1 MNIKIICLGKT
12 KQDFISKGIAEYQ
25 KRIGRFGKLTWNFLP
40 DVKLTGSNSV
50 QIVKE
55 KEAEFILKSINP
67 RDFVIALDE
76 RGKQFSSPKFAK
88 YLENISISGKPIT
101 FIIGG
106 VYGLSEQIRD
116 RADLTLGF
124 SEFTFTHQMIRMLL
138 AEQIYRAFTI
148 INGKKY
154 HY

>member
-1 MNIKIICLGKT
+1 MNIKVICLGKT
-12 KQDFISKGIAEYQ
+12 KDNFISKGIAEYQ
-25 KRIGRFGKLTWNFLP
+25 KRIGRYGKLSWTILA

-50 QIVKE
+50 EIVKE
-55 KEAEFILKSINP
+55 KEAEIILKKIHS

-76 RGKQFSSPKFAK
+76 RGKQFSSPNFAK
-88 YLENISISGKPIT
+88 YLERISVNGKSIT

-106 VYGLSEQIRD
+106 VYGLAENVRQ
-116 RADLTLGF
+116 RADLILSF

>member
-1 MNIKIICLGKT
+1 MNIKVICLGKT
-12 KQDFISKGIAEYQ
+12 KDNFISKGIAEYQ
-25 KRIGRFGKLTWNFLP
+25 KRIGRYGKLSWTILA

-50 QIVKE
+50 EIVKE
-55 KEAEFILKSINP
+55 KEAEIILKKIHS

-76 RGKQFSSPKFAK
+76 RGKQFSSPNFAK
-88 YLENISISGKPIT
+88 YLERISVNGKSIT

-106 VYGLSEQIRD
+106 VYGLAENVRQ
-116 RADLTLGF
+116 RADLILSF

-148 INGKKY
+148 IKGKKY